1 MFTPEF
7 SATDAAEHILLAN
20 HYLETEE
27 ALNLS
32 IAFVRG
38 RIHFGRQHVPLPAT
52 FVVHYDVRG
61 EPARDF
67 RRLHF
72 LRKWSYGKH
81 QEEVPKVLAGSS

>member
-1 MFTPEF
+1 MATTVLLVLSKFSSKHSFVDFLRRCASEARGYEF
-7 SATDAAEHILLAN
+7 L
-20 HYLETEE
+20 
-27 ALNLS
+27 
-32 IAFVRG
+32 
-38 RIHFGRQHVPLPAT
+38 RIDERPTRVT
-52 FVVHYDVRG
+52 